1 MSSLPFTSPQE
12 PEYAWEVATLFPE
25 QGGWTEEQY
34 LDLTDHAKRGI
45 EFTDGRLEFLPMPT
59 ELHQELIAFL
69 YRALYEFV
77 TKRQLGKV
85 HFSGLRLRIR
95 PGKIREPDIIFLHKD
110 HFQARHNRVWNGADL
125 VVEVVSEDP
134 KDRKRDYEEK
144 LLAYAERGIAEYWIV
159 DYQRRIV
166 VLHRLDGQR
175 YAIHGEFT
183 SGQQAASVLLPEFS
197 IDVDALFAVADEIPE

>member
-1 MSSLPFTSPQE
+1 MSSTPFASPQE

-59 ELHQELIAFL
+59 EIHQELLEFL
-69 YRALYEFV
+69 YRALYEYAS
-77 TKRQLGKV
+77 KRQLGKV

-95 PGKIREPDIIFLHKD
+95 PGKIREPDVIFLHKD
-110 HFQARHNRVWNGADL
+110 NFSARHNRVWDGADL

-134 KDRKRDYEEK
+134 QDRKRDYEEK
-144 LLAYAERGIAEYWIV
+144 LLAYAEKEIAEYWIV
-159 DYQRRIV
+159 DYERRVVIV
-166 VLHRLDGQR
+166 HRLDGER
-175 YAIHGEFT
+175 YAVHGSFT
-183 SGQQAASVLLPEFS
+183 TGSQAESLLLLGFS
-197 IDVDALFAVADEIPE
+197 IDVDALFAAADEIPE